1 MSKFELAIPSMTLQ
15 AWPGLGHWNLYF
27 ILKFALQWGG
37 YLNVQLLPNLLFAA
51 FLLVPLNRAFM
62 VVARRLVAVPMAV
75 ALFYRDTWLPPLDRW
90 LEQPQAADF
99 SSGYL
104 LKVAESVIDWNLC
117 GWLLVLVVVYQ
128 FVHPWLRLTT
138 LTLAGLAWLGYSSL
152 MAPLPGQESGAARDP
167 SAGYTISRA
176 GTAVDNYLKQFYSA
190 EADRRVVF
198 TPSAGVAQPFDVVLL
213 NVDSLAWDDLDVIE
227 LRDHP
232 LLRQMDVLFDHF
244 NTAAS
249 ERVPAALRLLRA
261 GCGQAPRRQLY
272 VPAAASCRLFDELG
286 KQGFAVETLLNHTGQ
301 FEGFLDAVQTL
312 GLLPAP
318 RIDLSRLQ
326 PMLAGPDGS
335 PVLRDREVLNLWW
348 NHRQEQPDSPVALF
362 YNSLSLHSGNRV
374 VTAEGDSRRVAY
386 KTRAQAL
393 LDDLSGFLEQLELS
407 GRRVVVVL
415 VPQRGAALRG
425 DRMQFPDMHEI
436 PSPSITQVPVGIK
449 LIGMGRNSRSA
460 PLHIG
465 EPSSYLALAQI
476 IERLYAASIGDNP
489 SLEWQPLL
497 AGLAKTPWVSESESS
512 VVLNHTTTSY
522 VRIKEKG
529 AWLPYQPISK

>member
-1 MSKFELAIPSMTLQ
+1 MSKFELAIPSRTLQ

-37 YLNVQLLPNLLFAA
+37 YLNVQLLSNLLFAA

-104 LKVAESVIDWNLC
+104 LKLAESVIDWNLC

-176 GTAVDNYLKQFYSA
+176 GTAVDNYLKQFNSA

-232 LLRQMDVLFDHF
+232 LLRQMDVLFDRF

-272 VPAAASCRLFDELG
+272 APAAESCRLFGELG

-348 NHRQEQPDSPVALF
+348 NYRQEQPDSPVALF

-374 VTAEGDSRRVAY
+374 VTAEGEARRVAY

-425 DRMQFPDMHEI
+425 DRMQFPGMHEI

-489 SLEWQPLL
+489 SPEWQPLL
-497 AGLAKTPWVSESESS
+497 AGLAQTPWVSESESS